1 MENTERN
8 PDTFGQISI
17 DQKSIIYND
26 QGDFVSGLQGG
37 LKILTAENI
46 TQYTN
51 IWKLKTHMI
60 LSIDAATAFH
70 KVQHPLTIKPLTKV
84 GIWEIYLN
92 TTKAI

>member
-17 DQKSIIYND
+17 NQKSIIYND

-51 IWKLKTHMI
+51 I
-60 LSIDAATAFH
+60 
-70 KVQHPLTIKPLTKV
+70 
-84 GIWEIYLN
+84 
-92 TTKAI
+92 

>member
-17 DQKSIIYND
+17 DQKRIIHND
-26 QGDFVSGLQGG
+26 QGDFVPGLQGG

-51 IWKLKTHMI
+51 I
-60 LSIDAATAFH
+60 
-70 KVQHPLTIKPLTKV
+70 
-84 GIWEIYLN
+84 
-92 TTKAI
+92 